1 VHEELIGATGMR
13 RRRVSRKRAFATG
26 VLMGHEDARLDAAL
40 AAAIDAYAE
49 LAKVKRFW
57 A

>member
-26 VLMGHEDARLDAAL
+26 VLMGYEDARLDAAL